1 MSKRGYYYDSDDD
14 YVTADED
21 DYVEPQ
27 RKITRLY
34 PDLSEFMNPRPQ
46 TSTSRVSPAIPADI
60 VSPNED
66 RKEILSSIRQHNKA
80 DMKEI
85 KREVDEV
92 DDVDMYD
99 IPGPSN
105 RSEPYTLEQKLQLRR
120 MERMRKGIDAQ
131 QKLIDQRIA
140 QRRKDKITSSSP
152 RSPPMTPQQR
162 EQMKRF
168 EQRLSQ
174 RRNER
179 TMTPEQLRQM
189 GRIEQRIEQRRIEH
203 TPPSSSRSVPLT
215 ITQQHQLD
223 RIQKKRK

>member
-1 MSKRGYYYDSDDD
+1 MSKRGYGYYYDSEDD

-21 DYVEPQ
+21 YVEPE
-27 RKITRLY
+27 RKTARLY
-34 PDLSEFMNPRPQ
+34 PDLSEFTNPRPQ

-66 RKEILSSIRQHNKA
+66 RKEILSSIRQNTKDA
-80 DMKEI
+80 MKEI
-85 KREVDEV
+85 KRENV

-120 MERMRKGIDAQ
+120 MERMRKGIETQ
-131 QKLIDQRIA
+131 QRLIDERIA
-140 QRRKDKITSSSP
+140 QRRKDKKTANSP
-152 RSPPMTPQQR
+152 PSTPMTPQQR

-168 EQRLSQ
+168 EQRISQ

-189 GRIEQRIEQRRIEH
+189 ERIEQRISQRRIEH

-215 ITQQHQLD
+215 PTQRYQLD
-223 RIQKKRK
+223 RIEKKRK